1 MATNL
6 VAEIAELLSPN
17 IVSSIASAFGLNSG
31 KAAPSAPPPQQI
43 PDVGGG
49 LATYCGIPGQTG
61 PTGQTQSPMG
71 DIFGQIL
78 RDLLSGKG
86 GQLKPASL
94 AGGMGSAV
102 LATVSRLVRV
112 SIPHTLGACKRCWTV
127 SLRRRCSH
135 LNRAQDWTTDFVT

>member
-61 PTGQTQSPMG
+61 PTGQTQSPQTQSPMG

-102 LATVSRLVRV
+102 FGDRLEAGQDVD
-112 SIPHTLGACKRCWTV
+112 PAH
-127 SLRRRCSH
+127 LRSMQEVLDRFNVARM
-135 LNRAQDWTTDFVT
+135 

>member
-61 PTGQTQSPMG
+61 PTGQTQSPQTQSPMG
-71 DIFGQIL
+71 DIFGPIL

-102 LATVSRLVRV
+102 FGDRLEAGQGLDPAHLR
-112 SIPHTLGACKRCWTV
+112 
-127 SLRRRCSH
+127 SLQEVLDRFT
-135 LNRAQDWTTDFVT
+135 AAKM